1 MASKFQTKI
10 IKEYEAKGYFV
21 INLIKTNKNGIT
33 DLLCCKDGE
42 SIFIEIKEAND
53 TLKPLQKFRI
63 DELIKNGFKAFCLKK
78 DKGIIYPKQITNEE
92 SSNDNPSTDIDS
104 WML

>member
-1 MASKFQTKI
+1 MSKFQTKI
-10 IKEYEAKGYFV
+10 KKQYESEGWIV
-21 INLIKTNKNGIT
+21 INTIKLSANGYP
-33 DLLCCKDGE
+33 DLFLFKDGE
-42 SIFIEIKEAND
+42 AMFIEIKENGD

-92 SSNDNPSTDIDS
+92 SSNNNPSTDIDS

>member
-1 MASKFQTKI
+1 MASKFQTKT

-33 DLLCCKDGE
+33 DLLCMKNGE

-53 TLKPLQKFRI
+53 TLKPLQKYRI
-63 DELIKNGFKAFCLKK
+63 DELINNGFEAFCLKK
-78 DKGIIYPKQITNEE
+78 GKGIIYPKQ
-92 SSNDNPSTDIDS
+92 
-104 WML
+104 

>member
-10 IKEYEAKGYFV
+10 IKEYESKGYFV

-33 DLLCCKDGE
+33 DLLCMRSGE
-42 SIFIEIKEAND
+42 VVFIEVKEAND

-63 DELIKNGFKAFCLKK
+63 DELIDNGFTAFCLKK
-78 DKGIIYPKQITNEE
+78 GKGIIYPLNK
-92 SSNDNPSTDIDS
+92 
-104 WML
+104 

>member
-10 IKEYEAKGYFV
+10 IKEYESKGYFV

-33 DLLCCKDGE
+33 DLLCMKNGE

-63 DELIKNGFKAFCLKK
+63 NELIKNGFKAFCLEK
-78 DKGIIYPKQITNEE
+78 DKGIVYPKQITNEE
-92 SSNDNPSTDIDS
+92 SSNDNSSTDIDS

>member
-1 MASKFQTKI
+1 MSKFQTKT

-42 SIFIEIKEAND
+42 AIFIEIKEAND

-92 SSNDNPSTDIDS
+92 SSNNDSSTSSDS
-104 WML
+104 WVL

>member
-1 MASKFQTKI
+1 MSSKFQTKT

-33 DLLCCKDGE
+33 DLLCMRSGE
-42 SIFIEIKEAND
+42 VVFIEVKEAND

-63 DELIKNGFKAFCLKK
+63 DELIDNGFTAFCLKK
-78 DKGIIYPKQITNEE
+78 GKGIIYPLNK
-92 SSNDNPSTDIDS
+92 
-104 WML
+104 